1 MGALLVQHAERILE
15 QLTALDERWAGE
27 VLCPSPNRV
36 VLHTTWDGGPA
47 PGMRVSDLIASPS
60 ERAFRLH
67 ESKVGRPAAR
77 RGQERLTRHE
87 DAGSGWARRTAHQRE
102 RRISGN
108 GAPELTAHQRERR
121 NARQRE
127 RVANDPAWRERR
139 NAQERQRLADNPERR
154 ERENAKSRERRRA
167 RRANDPAWRERQN
180 AHARKRRERENT
192 RKRARRANDPE
203 WRERQN
209 AQARKRWGS
218 DPERRERENTRKRER
233 RRRLRVQ
240 RREAGRG
247 RACRQDAG
255 DAAAHDPG

>member
-1 MGALLVQHAERILE
+1 MLVQHAERILE

-27 VLCPSPNRV
+27 VRGPSPNRV
-36 VLHTTWDGGPA
+36 VLRTTWDGGPA
-47 PGMRVSDLIASPS
+47 PGMRVSDIIASPS
-60 ERAFRLH
+60 ERAFLLH
-67 ESKVGRPAAR
+67 ESKVGKTTAR
-77 RGQERLTRHE
+77 RDQERLTRHE
-87 DAGSGWARRTAHQRE
+87 DTGSGWARRTAQ
-102 RRISGN
+102 
-108 GAPELTAHQRERR
+108 QRERR

-139 NAQERQRLADNPERR
+139 NAQQRQRLADNPERR

-167 RRANDPAWRERQN
+167 RRANDPEWRERQN
-180 AHARKRRERENT
+180 AH
-192 RKRARRANDPE
+192 
-203 WRERQN
+203 
-209 AQARKRWGS
+209 ARKRWGS
-218 DPERRERENTRKRER
+218 DPERRERENARRRER

>member
-1 MGALLVQHAERILE
+1 MLVQHAERILE

-27 VLCPSPNRV
+27 ILRRSPNRV
-36 VLHTTWDGGPA
+36 VLHTTWDGSPA

-60 ERAFRLH
+60 ERAFLLH

-77 RGQERLTRHE
+77 RDQERLTRHE

-102 RRISGN
+102 QRISGN
-108 GAPELTAHQRERR
+108 GASAGTTHQRERR

-127 RVANDPAWRERR
+127 RIANDPAWRERR

-167 RRANDPAWRERQN
+167 RRANDPEWRERQN
-180 AHARKRRERENT
+180 AHARKRWESDPERRERENA

-209 AQARKRWGS
+209 AHARKRWES
-218 DPERRERENTRKRER
+218 DPERRNS
-233 RRRLRVQ
+233 RLPPVDRQ
-240 RREAGRG
+240 QTSAHPQP
-247 RACRQDAG
+247 RAAV
-255 DAAAHDPG
+255 